1 MQQRR
6 IATVGMFDG
15 VHSGHRLLIERMI
28 EEGHRRGLSSLA
40 LTFSIHPLSCIC
52 PERVP
57 PMLLSVDNKRK
68 KLIATGVDEVE
79 VFIFDCAFQSKTAR
93 EFMELLHN
101 RYHVDVIMMGFNNRF
116 GSDRLS
122 SFEEYREVGKTVGV
136 EVLQGPE
143 YPGVSSTIIR
153 NLIEN
158 HDLKQANAA
167 LGYRYFI
174 EGDVV
179 AGKKLGR
186 TIGYPTANIS
196 IPDSSIL
203 VPPEGVYVANVLL
216 PDGQQYGAMVNI
228 GRRPTVDVKGAPRSI
243 EVHLFDFAGDIY
255 GQRLVVE
262 FINYIRGEHRF
273 DSIEALVE
281 QLHKDEQMARAIVG
295 NRQEL

>member
-1 MQQRR
+1 M
-6 IATVGMFDG
+6 GMFDG

-28 EEGHRRGLSSLA
+28 EEGHRRGLLSLA
-40 LTFSIHPLSCIC
+40 MTFSAHPLSCIC

-57 PMLLSVDNKRK
+57 PMLLSVANKRQ

-79 VFIFDCAFQSKTAR
+79 VFDFDSAFQSMTAR
-93 EFMELLHN
+93 EFMEMLRK
-101 RYHVDVIMMGFNNRF
+101 RYHVDVMMMGFNNRF

-122 SFEEYREVGKTVGV
+122 AIDEYREVGKTVGI

-143 YPGVSSTIIR
+143 YPGVSSTVIR

-158 HDLKQANAA
+158 HDLKHANEA

-216 PDGQQYGAMVNI
+216 HDGQQYGAMVNI

-243 EVHLFDFAGDIY
+243 EVHLFDFVGDIY
-255 GQRLVVE
+255 GQRLQIE
-262 FINYIRGEHRF
+262 FIDYIRGEHRF
-273 DSIEALVE
+273 DSIETLVG
-281 QLHKDEQMARAIVG
+281 QLQKDEQVARAIVG
-295 NRQEL
+295 NRQAM